1 LRAPDHVLKQY
12 TSTSPDIESDRFCTD
27 VRRTLSF
34 VMIVPPE
41 SVFGNSCQKSL
52 VYTCSSSNLNVWETV
67 E

>member
-12 TSTSPDIESDRFCTD
+12 TSTSPDVESDRFCTD

-34 VMIVPPE
+34 VMTVPPE
-41 SVFGNSCQKSL
+41 SVFGNNCQKPL
-52 VYTCSSSNLNVWETV
+52 VYTRSSSNLNMWETV